1 MKAKVL
7 TPEMYIKTLKQLKLL
22 VEMTKQDN
30 KRFTKEK
37 GERV

>member
-1 MKAKVL
+1 MRIKFREGM
-7 TPEMYIKTLKQLKLL
+7 EMYTKTLKRLKLL

-37 GERV
+37 RG